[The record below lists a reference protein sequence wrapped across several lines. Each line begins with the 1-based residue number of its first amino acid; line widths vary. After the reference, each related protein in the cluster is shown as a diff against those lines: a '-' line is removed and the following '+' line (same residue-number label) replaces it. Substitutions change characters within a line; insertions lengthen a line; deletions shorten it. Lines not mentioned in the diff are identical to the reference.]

1 MIQDPIRLAGG
12 NPTLYGYVEDTT
24 TCIDTLGLS
33 CRPNP
38 KGKKINRTVFRF
50 EQPDRISTTW
60 SAHKYNIQSNHRY
73 TKKGVGGVY
82 GANSRKTALAE
93 VNHYNID
100 LNKRDLVSKKV
111 QLNNVLDLT
120 DSNVRNQLGVDLK
133 DLTGESYKTT
143 QQLGDWAIEN
153 GYDGILA
160 PSARNATGSNLI
172 SFTGF

>member
-1 MIQDPIRLAGG
+1 M
-12 NPTLYGYVEDTT
+12 
-24 TCIDTLGLS
+24 
-33 CRPNP
+33 
-38 KGKKINRTVFRF
+38 
-50 EQPDRISTTW
+50 
-60 SAHKYNIQSNHRY
+60 
-73 TKKGVGGVY
+73 
-82 GANSRKTALAE
+82 
-93 VNHYNID
+93 
-100 LNKRDLVSKKV
+100 
-111 QLNNVLDLT
+111 NNVLDLT